1 MELCRFVKLKKKK
14 SAEFFIEILPLGGNA
29 KKTWTFGFS
38 AIYFTK
44 TAPFRTD
51 HLCFGAGLGKI
62 QSMLSGKNGLTH
74 IDQIPA
80 GC

>member
-1 MELCRFVKLKKKK
+1 MPKNHDR
-14 SAEFFIEILPLGGNA
+14 
-29 KKTWTFGFS
+29 TFGFS

-51 HLCFGAGLGKI
+51 HPFFGTELGKI
-62 QSMLSGKNGLTH
+62 QSLLSGKNGLSH

-80 GC
+80 